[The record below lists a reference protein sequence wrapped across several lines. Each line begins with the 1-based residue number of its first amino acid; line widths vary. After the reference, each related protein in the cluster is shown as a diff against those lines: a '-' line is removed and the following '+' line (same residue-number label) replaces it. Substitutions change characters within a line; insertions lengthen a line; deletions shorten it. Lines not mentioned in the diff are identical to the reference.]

1 MSIWG
6 PNPFE
11 NDDAT
16 DWIADLR
23 DEPSLDVIK
32 QAIEEIAEP
41 AHIGYIEVTD
51 GAEAVA
57 AAEVLAELLGSPG
70 DNPVLNEETQQFAEI
85 LRGAIEREDRRN
97 IEKLAQQAIDS
108 IEIVLNDTE
117 DSELRQMW
125 EEQPEEMPA
134 WITVMTALQRRLR
147 EIAVP
152 QNSLPSVRNGTDT
165 E

>member
-6 PNPFE
+6 PGPFE
-11 NDDAT
+11 NDDAA
-16 DWIADLR
+16 DWFADLR
-23 DEPSLDVIK
+23 DEPSLDLIK
-32 QAIEEIAEP
+32 QVLAEIAEP

-70 DNPVLNEETQQFAEI
+70 DEPVLDEETEELAET
-85 LRGAIEREDRRN
+85 LRDAIKREDRRN
-97 IEKLAQQAIDS
+97 IKKLAQTAIDS

-134 WITVMTALQRRLR
+134 WITAITALQQRLR
-147 EIAVP
+147 EITVP
-152 QNSLPSVRNGTDT
+152 QDSLPSLRNSTDT